1 MPWLRSSASEV
12 QTNVFCCFLI
22 VNYGVALHRTCHYTI
37 VQGFFWVLL
46 EALGIFLGLDFWLHS
61 IIPSLEILSTPLGV
75 QGGNQS
81 TTKPSCTNIIIRKG
95 QKILILNYLS
105 SLCASSGFC
114 PSFFIS
120 VNSSSK
126 SITDIFTPG
135 PALKENFNY
144 NQMNLHDC
152 WLS

>member
-1 MPWLRSSASEV
+1 MPWLRSSVSKV

-22 VNYGVALHRTCHYTI
+22 VNYGVALHLTCHYTI
-37 VQGFFWVLL
+37 VQGFFWVLTF
-46 EALGIFLGLDFWLHS
+46 GVIRS
-61 IIPSLEILSTPLGV
+61 SPSLEILSTPLGV
-75 QGGNQS
+75 HGGNQS
-81 TTKPSCTNIIIRKG
+81 TTKPPCTNIIIRKG

-114 PSFFIS
+114 PSFFTS

-126 SITDIFTPG
+126 SITHIFTPG
-135 PALKENFNY
+135 PALKENFKY